1 MMNEMTSLPH
11 RRLLVEL
18 LDTLQTVGYP
28 LGPGKLMQVEE
39 LMRQLPPDTPPEALR
54 TLLAP
59 LFASNP
65 EAQRQFYGLFD
76 QCLAAAYKTLVQ
88 EEPLPTTLLAT
99 PGIEKAETRSR
110 RSLLATLLALTL
122 AAGAAFDGGTPVT
135 WVLLAAVGAAALLAG
150 WKLPLRPV
158 SRWAYLLA
166 LPVLTLAGFGLKLWM
181 LAMVT
186 PPIIIDRPPRQT
198 ERIPV
203 EQGESATRSLQ
214 IPGDT
219 ARLIAAAHCN
229 GQNAGTTPS
238 GGRYAIDSS
247 GTLRYTA
254 AAEALPGS
262 TDTLCAEAVYASRRD
277 TALFVI
283 DILATDVPLPAQ
295 DKERLAEIPLPFP
308 DSLSA
313 ISLDP
318 EVQTRADFYR
328 RYQWLLKALIFLL
341 AAFAVWAFL
350 RWNERRRA
358 KFVAEI
364 EQRDSP
370 PYVWRIETGEEQR
383 LDFEESLS
391 LLLNRLRRREGTDV
405 RRLDVRGTVKASARR
420 AGRATFVFREQTRP
434 PEYLLLIDRFDA
446 NDHRARLFDA
456 LYEELRRAEV
466 PVERFFYQ
474 GDPRVCFNET
484 HPDGL
489 PLTELL
495 HRHRDARLLL
505 IGEGQRLLLP
515 SSGQLAPWTG
525 MFSGWR
531 RRALLL
537 PKPTREWGRREQ
549 TLAGLF
555 AVAPASV
562 QGFDL
567 ALEQFETLEQRSP
580 AEAMRRVADAVA
592 EPFEFKGSLLGS
604 LRRHFAE
611 PLIRWIAACAVYPAL
626 HWDLTLYLGRTL
638 SEPEDDALLR
648 SANLRQLA
656 RLPWF
661 VQGTIPENARLQ
673 LIEYLAEQGL
683 ETRVRRALD
692 ELLRSAPAPAKG
704 SVAWDDYRMNVILNE
719 LMLQPDAAKR
729 RELEAE
735 FERFLAAG
743 KQPDFVSFKQ
753 LQRQPTRLDL
763 LVPENWKKY
772 LFRHGSSRFGLRRLA
787 LLLPVWVL
795 LAAGIAL
802 VPVKTEVCNGELVS
816 YQNRL
821 LCLDDAAARLLYLD
835 YLTRDAID
843 AQNHARADSLRREA
857 GIAARA
863 AQPAADTLPYYSNT
877 AAWYYNYGARAYNCS
892 RWPTAQCPAL
902 PADSLLNI
910 ACRNFRYAQD
920 RDSLN
925 QYMRLAL
932 FRCDKGAGPVAFFTL
947 PAPCCAPCTVFFE
960 NRSEGASAAQWIFGD
975 GRTAAGFDATHLYSR
990 AGTFD
995 VTLVVTSASGVADT
1009 VVQSLTICENPNP
1022 AADPDRSTWEN
1033 ALRANSIAGYEAFL
1047 GNYPQSTYAA
1057 EARTRLDALRE
1068 PAAWQSAAAANT
1080 AAAYDE
1086 YLRAY
1091 PNGSNAAEAAR
1102 RRDALVPVVADAPIQ
1117 KLETNMAR
1125 ITGGSFT
1132 MGCKDTTRD
1141 GDCDDD
1147 EKPPHE
1153 VRVRDF
1159 YISRYEVTQAQWR
1172 AVMGSDPPKLHN
1184 KGCDECPVERVSWN
1198 DIKEFLKKLNT
1209 LTGKQYRLPTEAEW
1223 EYAARGGA
1231 QSRGYLYSGSNTIDE
1246 VAWYDENYA
1255 NGNTF
1260 GEQKTT
1266 RPVGGKKPNE
1276 LGLYDMSGNVWEC
1289 VADCWHKNYEE
1300 APKDGTAWLEANG
1313 GNCSGRVVRGGSW
1326 YNYDYNCRVSIRS
1339 ISYADLRDF
1348 SIGFRLARY

>member
-186 PPIIIDRPPRQT
+186 TPIIIDRPPRQT

-932 FRCDKGAGPVAFFTL
+932 FRCDKGAGPVA
-947 PAPCCAPCTVFFE
+947 
-960 NRSEGASAAQWIFGD
+960 
-975 GRTAAGFDATHLYSR
+975 
-990 AGTFD
+990 
-995 VTLVVTSASGVADT
+995 
-1009 VVQSLTICENPNP
+1009 
-1022 AADPDRSTWEN
+1022 
-1033 ALRANSIAGYEAFL
+1033 
-1047 GNYPQSTYAA
+1047 
-1057 EARTRLDALRE
+1057 
-1068 PAAWQSAAAANT
+1068 
-1080 AAAYDE
+1080 
-1086 YLRAY
+1086 
-1091 PNGSNAAEAAR
+1091 
-1102 RRDALVPVVADAPIQ
+1102 LVPVVADAPIQ

-1172 AVMGSDPPKLHN
+1172 AVMGSDPPELHN
-1184 KGCDECPVERVSWN
+1184 KGCETCPVERVSWN
-1198 DIKEFLKKLNT
+1198 DIQEFLKKLNT

-1246 VAWYDENYA
+1246 VAWYTENYA
-1255 NGNTF
+1255 KGNTF

-1276 LGLYDMSGNVWEC
+1276 LGLYDMSGNVYEW
-1289 VADCWHKNYEE
+1289 VADCWHGNYKE

-1326 YNYDYNCRVSIRS
+1326 GINDNSCRVSDRNYDY
-1339 ISYADLRDF
+1339 ADNRDYY
-1348 SIGFRLARY
+1348 IGFRLARY